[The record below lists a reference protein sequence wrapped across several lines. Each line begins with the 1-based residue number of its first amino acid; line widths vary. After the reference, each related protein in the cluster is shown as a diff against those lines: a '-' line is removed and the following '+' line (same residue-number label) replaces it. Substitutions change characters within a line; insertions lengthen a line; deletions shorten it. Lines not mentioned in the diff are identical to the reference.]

1 MNTTQKSMVLA
12 TALGSPARAGYKS
25 ISAARAIRPATG
37 QFRMPEIVPSNL
49 GPLPLAAPDEEFERR
64 RANEIRRLIEHDK
77 LIYGHEMSMA

>member
-1 MNTTQKSMVLA
+1 
-12 TALGSPARAGYKS
+12 
-25 ISAARAIRPATG
+25 
-37 QFRMPEIVPSNL
+37 MPEIVPSNL